1 MNSKESYLQQEVDW
15 IENSGEMPEVAFYE
29 SLYYL
34 TEEED
39 GPKLILTSADI
50 KFLEDAVVN
59 RFKTIILR
67 DLEFANRKSSIFR
80 GLKRAIINYDRLKKY
95 QKKKN
100 RADSG
105 IEKAIGY
112 SLIEY
117 IRCECEDI
125 SDKRHYRTINCKR
138 DELEHFAEELG
149 VNISPE
155 YKDICFK
162 HIPLTFDEVYRA
174 TLLSERQDYPYKLV
188 YDRGDYCEIVIFN
201 EKKQKFHISLKV
213 FCEKEDSD
221 RKNMRLKTDAVYRSL
236 SKAVPPWEIPPKT
249 SINNLDEI

>member
-1 MNSKESYLQQEVDW
+1 VNSKESYLQQEVDW

-29 SLYYL
+29 ALYYL
-34 TEEED
+34 TEEEE
-39 GPKLILTSADI
+39 GPKLILTSSDI
-50 KFLEDAVVN
+50 KRLENAVVT

-80 GLKRAIINYDRLKKY
+80 GLKRAIINYNRLKKY
-95 QKKKN
+95 QKKKD
-100 RADSG
+100 RIDPG
-105 IEKAIGY
+105 MKKEIGRF
-112 SLIEY
+112 LIEY

-125 SDKRHYRTINCKR
+125 SDKRHYRTINCTIEELEQFA
-138 DELEHFAEELG
+138 DELG
-149 VNISPE
+149 INISPE
-155 YKDICFK
+155 YKDICFE

-174 TLLSERQDYPYKLV
+174 TLLSERQDYPYKFV

-221 RKNMRLKTDAVYRSL
+221 RKKMLLKTDAVYRSL
-236 SKAVPPWEIPPKT
+236 SKSVPPWE
-249 SINNLDEI
+249 

>member
-80 GLKRAIINYDRLKKY
+80 GLKRAIINYNRLKKY
-95 QKKKN
+95 QKRKN
-100 RADSG
+100 RIDSSMKK
-105 IEKAIGY
+105 EIGH
-112 SLIEY
+112 SLLEY

-125 SDKRHYRTINCKR
+125 SDKEHYRTINCTIE
-138 DELEHFAEELG
+138 ELEQFADELG
-149 VNISPE
+149 VNISPA
-155 YKDICFK
+155 KK
-162 HIPLTFDEVYRA
+162 
-174 TLLSERQDYPYKLV
+174 PYLN
-188 YDRGDYCEIVIFN
+188 GG
-201 EKKQKFHISLKV
+201 V
-213 FCEKEDSD
+213 F
-221 RKNMRLKTDAVYRSL
+221 
-236 SKAVPPWEIPPKT
+236 
-249 SINNLDEI
+249 